1 MPATSRSVQTLLM
14 PCTSISNLP
23 ATAILLPRMQA
34 EPMIVVDASDLK
46 EYVGQPPYP
55 TDKIY
60 AEGTPAGAL
69 DARWCR
75 EHWAPGGLAGAW

>member
-1 MPATSRSVQTLLM
+1 MH
-14 PCTSISNLP
+14 
-23 ATAILLPRMQA
+23 ILLYPVVSKCAPDFLQA
-34 EPMIVVDASDLK
+34 EPLVVVDVGDLK

-69 DARWCR
+69 V
-75 EHWAPGGLAGAW
+75 L